1 MSEKHVVQGKAEAH
15 GGRVV
20 VFGYGTLAA
29 AAVTALGSAGA
40 HVIAVVAPSNRSGDD
55 VDFIKQFART
65 AGIPVLVQP
74 PRKAIAPFVQ
84 DLKRLDPDVIV
95 VWSYPMIL
103 PRDVIEVPREGTVNV
118 HGGLLPEYRGGHVM
132 QWAIINGEPETG
144 VALHYMDEGIDTG
157 PIIAQRRFPIEP
169 DDDAATVR
177 EKLKES
183 GTALLT
189 QWWSAISQGQAPKEK
204 QNEATAK
211 YYRLRTIDDGLI
223 NWDASGTEVCNL
235 VRALVRPWPG
245 AFTILNEKKLVIWK
259 CRLLP
264 EEASGEPGLVAHVDA
279 EGARVF
285 TRDRGVLIE
294 TAELDGECMTG
305 LDLKRIMQAGNRLGR
320 E

>member
-1 MSEKHVVQGKAEAH
+1 MSEKTVVQGKADAH

-29 AAVTALGSAGA
+29 AAVTALGLAGA

-74 PRKAIAPFVQ
+74 PKKAIAPFVQ
-84 DLKRLDPDVIV
+84 DLTRLDPDVMV

-132 QWAIINGEPETG
+132 QWAIINGESETG

-189 QWWSAISQGQAPKEK
+189 QWWPAISQGQAPKE
-204 QNEATAK
+204 QQDEATAK

-223 NWDASGTEVCNL
+223 NWDASGTEICNL

-264 EEASGEPGLVAHVDA
+264 EETSGEPGLVGHIAA

-294 TAELDGECMTG
+294 TAELDGERMTG
-305 LDLKRIMQAGNRLGR
+305 LDLKRIMQAGNRLGA
-320 E
+320 